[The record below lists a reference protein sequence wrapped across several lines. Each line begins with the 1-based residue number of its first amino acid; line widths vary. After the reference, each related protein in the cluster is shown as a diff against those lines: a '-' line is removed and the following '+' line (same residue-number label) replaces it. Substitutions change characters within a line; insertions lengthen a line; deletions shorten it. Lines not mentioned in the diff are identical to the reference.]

1 MPQSPFWGLRP
12 WSSPPSTLPFQR
24 LPSISQQPNRGKR
37 PHHTGPTSGLLLID
51 VWYRDS
57 PLVVFD
63 GAQTRCTS
71 GEVQTF

>member
-12 WSSPPSTLPFQR
+12 WSSPPALCHFKDFR
-24 LPSISQQPNRGKR
+24 PSANNQIAGKR

-63 GAQTRCTS
+63 GEQTRCTS